1 MSKSEAFDTKGVRF
15 THSFADARVVIFA
28 SEWHRD
34 IIDLLVEDAK
44 TTLREHGV
52 EHVAVIDVPGS
63 YELPQAAS
71 FYLRHPNAEYHGHL
85 EQFGQHAGDI
95 DLRQVNGSS
104 INGAICFGCVVQGD
118 TPHFTF
124 ICNAVANQLEALAC
138 QTNIPIMFG
147 VLTTNTVAQAQARAD
162 GTHSRK
168 GQEVAVALLKMLDM
182 KWSIPQELASLYSP
196 DGK

>member
-44 TTLREHGV
+44 ATLREHGV

-71 FYLRHPNAEYHGHL
+71 FYLHRDTYYSGSLRND
-85 EQFGQHAGDI
+85 GQ
-95 DLRQVNGSS
+95 LNLGSS
-104 INGAICFGCVVQGD
+104 AEKDLVDGAICFGCVVQGD

-182 KWSIPQELASLYSP
+182 KWSIPQELALLNPSRW
-196 DGK
+196 

>member
-15 THSFADARVVIFA
+15 THSFAGARVVIFA

-44 TTLREHGV
+44 ATLREHGV

-71 FYLRHPNAEYHGHL
+71 FFLHYANPGI
-85 EQFGQHAGDI
+85 FSKVG
-95 DLRQVNGSS
+95 
-104 INGAICFGCVVQGD
+104 GAICFGCVVQGD

-182 KWSIPQELASLYSP
+182 KWSIPQELASVYSP